1 MPTCGLMKNSRQ
13 NDVVPA
19 LNEQK
24 ELRQSRQNS
33 RQAQVHPAVQT
44 PNARYNEKLVMK
56 KVAPA
61 VGLPPIDQKH
71 LNLRRGGE

>member
-1 MPTCGLMKNSRQ
+1 MPNCGLIESARN
-13 NDVVPA
+13 NEPA
-19 LNEQK
+19 LNEIQVVRK
-24 ELRQSRQNS
+24 SREDS
-33 RQAQVHPAVQT
+33 RGGQVPSAIQT
-44 PNARYNEKLVMK
+44 PTARYNEKLVMK